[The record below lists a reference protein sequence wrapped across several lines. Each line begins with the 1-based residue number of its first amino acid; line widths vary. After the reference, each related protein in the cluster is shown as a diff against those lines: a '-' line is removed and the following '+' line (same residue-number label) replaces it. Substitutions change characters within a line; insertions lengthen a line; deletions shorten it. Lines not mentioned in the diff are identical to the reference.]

1 MRKAAFKNLK
11 SVFNKNFFTWSILLT
26 TLFQMCLSQSV
37 SFCYSSLKRYNK
49 KNSIICAVL
58 WNLRKF
64 INLRYQPVSFLLIYS
79 KIFEKIIFKTIY
91 GFIDKNNLFNK
102 NWSEFRT
109 TLVYVSLLL
118 LRTTFLKS
126 SIPILH

>member
-11 SVFNKNFFTWSILLT
+11 AAFNKKFLLDQYFW
-26 TLFQMCLSQSV
+26 LLCFMCLLQSV

-102 NWSEFRT
+102 NRSEFRT
-109 TLVYVSLLL
+109 TLVYISLLL
-118 LRTTFLKS
+118 LRTTFLKP